1 MIQGDALDVLT
12 TLPSGFFQTCVTSP
26 PYWGTR
32 DYGILNQVGAEPE
45 LNDYVNIITKV
56 FAEVKRVLR
65 DDGTLWLN
73 IGDVY
78 TSGDRGWRA
87 PDKKHSV
94 RAMKYRPDTPK
105 GLKPKDL
112 IGLPW
117 RVAFS
122 LQNAGWYLRADVI
135 WEKPNAMPESVKDR
149 PTRSHE
155 YVFLF
160 SKSEHYYY
168 DSQAIAERAQSATK
182 NRRSVWHINTTPSKS
197 NHAAPYPLEL
207 AERCILGGSKK
218 DSWILDPFIGS
229 GTTGL
234 ACERTDRKYVGIELH
249 PDYARHSAEMLWA
262 SLKEFRVLGS

>member
-1 MIQGDALDVLT
+1 ML
-12 TLPSGFFQTCVTSP
+12 LPSNFFQTCVTSP

-32 DYGILNQVGAEPE
+32 DYGIKSQIGAEKELPE
-45 LNDYVNIITKV
+45 YIGTLTRI

-73 IGDVY
+73 LGDVY

-87 PDKKHSV
+87 PDKKHPI
-94 RAMKYRPDTPK
+94 RAMKYRPDTPD

-122 LQNAGWYLRADVI
+122 LQDSGWYLRDDII

-160 SKSEHYYY
+160 SKSERYYF
-168 DSQAIAERAQSATK
+168 DSRAIAEKSSAGVR
-182 NRRSVWHINTTPSKS
+182 NRRSVWRINTTPAKS
-197 NHAAPYPLEL
+197 NHLAPYPREL
-207 AERCILGGSKK
+207 PERCILAGSSVG
-218 DSWILDPFIGS
+218 SWVLDPFFGS
-229 GTTGL
+229 GTTGH
-234 ACERTDRKYVGIELH
+234 ACEQTNRKYVGIELH
-249 PDYARHSAEMLWA
+249 SDYAKHSAETLWA
-262 SLKEFRVLGS
+262 SLGDFRIL